1 MEVQGPCTEVCPA
14 YYGACE
20 GITIKAEVLS
30 DAEEE
35 DDPLTTFPQIKA
47 EPEVSCVS
55 VSMLGGFHKCR
66 CPSFY
71 ELSLQ

>member
-1 MEVQGPCTEVCPA
+1 MDVQGPCTEVCPA
-14 YYGACE
+14 SYGAYE

-30 DAEEE
+30 DVEEE
-35 DDPLTTFPQIKA
+35 ENPLTFPEIKA

-55 VSMLGGFHKCR
+55 VSMLGGLHKCR